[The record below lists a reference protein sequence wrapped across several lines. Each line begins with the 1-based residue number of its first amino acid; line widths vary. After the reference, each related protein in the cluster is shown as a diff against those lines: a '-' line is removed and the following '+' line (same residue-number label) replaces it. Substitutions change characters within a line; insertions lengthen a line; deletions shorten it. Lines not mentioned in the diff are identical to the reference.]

1 MPTAS
6 CPRRS
11 RSTADRRAGFMKGST
26 IERLART
33 NLLPVLPGFVV
44 RRSLLYRR
52 PFHHFLHG
60 LSFDTSSFSSSRVF
74 VAAFIQPLYEP
85 YDYLIYTYGFR
96 LGDDFWD
103 VDEQHP
109 DRTFAAIAE
118 AARRDALPF
127 FGEITDLDHFCELVP
142 RWAAATPRR
151 VMQSNTLD
159 DPVVAEDLGY
169 TEILRGN
176 KDEGVRLLE
185 QAIAYERE
193 DGEYADEERIGNVQ
207 EILDTAQDGGLEA
220 AQALLEDWRVRTI
233 TALRLDT

>member
-1 MPTAS
+1 
-6 CPRRS
+6 
-11 RSTADRRAGFMKGST
+11 MKGPA

-33 NLLPVLPGFVV
+33 HLLPVLPGFVV

-52 PFHHFLHG
+52 PFDYFLHG
-60 LSFDTSSFSSSRVF
+60 LSFDTSSFSSSRIF
-74 VAAFIQPLYEP
+74 VEAFIQPLYEP
-85 YDYLIYTYGFR
+85 YDYLTYTYGFR
-96 LGDDFWD
+96 LGADFWD

-109 DRTFAAIAE
+109 DQTFAAIAE

-127 FGEITDLDHFCELVP
+127 FGEMTDLDRFCELVP
-142 RWAAATPRR
+142 KWATATPRR

-176 KDEGVRLLE
+176 IEEGVRLLE

-193 DGEYADEERIGNVQ
+193 DGEDADEERIGNVQ
-207 EILDTAQDGGLEA
+207 EILDRVQDGGREA
-220 AQALLEDWRVRTI
+220 AQALLEDWRIRTI
-233 TALRLDT
+233 TALRLQT